1 MQSKLSDPS
10 MIHPWFTHNASI
22 HDPLSMIHPWPIH
35 PLPDPSMTHPWSI
48 APSLR
53 PRWQRMPSSHVFYH
67 RSPAHSNAYVLR
79 YNILS
84 ICSKV
89 QPSNMGQNARTQNCD
104 IVRIGFECLLLHP
117 VTDKILPQLY
127 VLCWNPQII
136 DSSSFLFSF
145 AFCFDKENEVYQ
157 FAMCQPF
164 TYSRHKVGYVWCMW
178 DMCQPFTYSRH
189 MVAYVTLLLYLMII
203 FPFQMILIAQSSQS
217 MVE

>member
-1 MQSKLSDPS
+1 MTHPPIAWSIHDPS
-10 MIHPWFTHNASI
+10 MIYCTFTQT
-22 HDPLSMIHPWPIH
+22 PLATDAVQPCL
-35 PLPDPSMTHPWSI
+35 LPSF
-48 APSLR
+48 
-53 PRWQRMPSSHVFYH
+53 PRAQQR
-67 RSPAHSNAYVLR
+67 
-79 YNILS
+79 

-117 VTDKILPQLY
+117 VTDKILQQLY

>member
-1 MQSKLSDPS
+1 MSLHQNYILPSPIAWSIYDPSTHDPS
-10 MIHPWFTHNASI
+10 MIHP
-22 HDPLSMIHPWPIH
+22 SMIHP
-35 PLPDPSMTHPWSI
+35 SMIHPWSI

-89 QPSNMGQNARTQNCD
+89 QPSNMGQNAQTQNCD

-164 TYSRHKVGYVWCMW
+164 TYSRHKVEYVFFSFLLPIFLLAYW
-178 DMCQPFTYSRH
+178 DMWRWYCT
-189 MVAYVTLLLYLMII
+189 MIV
-203 FPFQMILIAQSSQS
+203 FPFRPVNDSHNTHSSQS